1 MLLSLMLAFGMP
13 RGFVVSCVGHDR
25 EHLFVVDRK
34 VALASYCGKRVSRV
48 QRIRSHIKR
57 NSVIA
62 SRQ

>member
-1 MLLSLMLAFGMP
+1 MP

-48 QRIRSHIKR
+48 QRIRRHIKR